1 MKGTMAARQTTWIG
15 SPGDA
20 PAGTRA
26 DHPVFR
32 TNCPAELTA
41 ANGESF
47 GRQVNAALRGCRSIE
62 MNLAG
67 TSFMDCA
74 GLGVLI
80 ALGKLARRRQGL
92 LRVIN
97 PTPPVSRLFAILQAE
112 DLFEIGHPAV
122 MRLPG
127 MPGVARL
134 ELLPS
139 AGREEH
145 AGNSQLST
153 PFCLPAG
160 AVKSAA

>member
-1 MKGTMAARQTTWIG
+1 MAAKQTQWIDPPG
-15 SPGDA
+15 HGDA
-20 PAGTRA
+20 GTVPRP
-26 DHPVFR
+26 PVFL
-32 TNCPAELTA
+32 TNGPPELSA
-41 ANGESF
+41 ATGESF
-47 GRQVNAALRGCRSIE
+47 GRQVSAAMRGCHSIE
-62 MNLAG
+62 LNLAG
-67 TSFMDCA
+67 THFMDCA

-80 ALGKLARRRQGL
+80 ALGKLARHRQGR
-92 LRVIN
+92 LRVTN

-127 MPGVARL
+127 MPGVPPL
-134 ELLPS
+134 ELLP
-139 AGREEH
+139 AVTREEP